1 MKIKIFSLL
10 CFVMSLSVVAQED
23 RSKMST
29 ESFVALAR
37 KALIG
42 ESWLKMKG
50 NINTRPKEGKRARY
64 PFILTALMRKD
75 SLVVKTKL
83 EDSVMKVA
91 YSFGDAH
98 STKELESKNKE
109 LYDKLQLRPGD
120 FSLSF
125 MYWDLMK
132 EYDVEHLGLARIKCR
147 VFLLADPDENEYA
160 KVWISEKYL
169 GPVKVMW
176 KTGSLDFDKPD
187 RLLQFE
193 GFTKKNNR
201 SMPKEAY
208 LKNAFGDMQIKFN
221 EHEGDY
227 GLKFPKDLF
236 DF

>member
-1 MKIKIFSLL
+1 MRFKFLSIL
-10 CFVMSLSVVAQED
+10 CCVCFLSSYAQGD
-23 RSKMST
+23 RSKMNT
-29 ESFVALAR
+29 EDFMSLAR

-42 ESWLKMKG
+42 ESWIKMQG

-64 PFILTALMRKD
+64 PFTLVALMRKE

-83 EDSVMKVA
+83 KDDVMKVA
-91 YSFGDAH
+91 YSFGDVH
-98 STKELESKNKE
+98 ETKELESKGRE
-109 LYDKLQLRPGD
+109 LYDQLKLRPGD

-132 EYDVEHLGLARIKCR
+132 EYEVDHLGLARIKCR
-147 VFLLADPDENEYA
+147 VFLLADPDNDEYA

-176 KTGSLDFDKPD
+176 KTGSLNFDKPD

-221 EHEGDY
+221 EHDGDY
-227 GLKFPKDLF
+227 GLKYPKDLF